1 MKVPVCCLAALL
13 LTAGARAGTVIYTD
27 SNHPVTGNPGPDVS
41 VILLDAPEQLQA
53 RLFGSLS
60 AEPSQAEQQARAV
73 IRSPSFSQSQQNLA
87 EAYARL
93 THAWSLG
100 LNKYPAVVFDDKWVV
115 YGTTDIG
122 LATQQLNAWKEAA
135 Q

>member
-13 LTAGARAGTVIYTD
+13 LTSGACADTVIYTD
-27 SNHPVTGNPGPDVS
+27 SKHPITRDPGPGVS

-53 RLFGSLS
+53 QQFGSLS
-60 AEPSQAEQQARAV
+60 ADPFQAEQQAREV
-73 IRSPSFSQSQQNLA
+73 IRSSAFEQNQQNLA
-87 EAYARL
+87 EAYSRL

-100 LNKYPAVVFDDKWVV
+100 LDKYPAVVFDDKWVV

-122 LATQQLNAWKEAA
+122 VATQQLNAWKETA